1 MDFILIL
8 SASSLVLTAALLI
21 AIVMFQG
28 PQDDSSGG
36 VAAQRMHHVKM
47 LGAAQAPNLLEK
59 FTSILATLFISLVLV
74 TSYVIKQRY
83 DAQHRTSETIEQ
95 VRTYMISDQKKRKV
109 ESLLSTFH
117 RSLHHTI
124 SVDFTIV

>member
-95 VRTYMISDQKKRKV
+95 VRTYMISDQKKGK
-109 ESLLSTFH
+109 
-117 RSLHHTI
+117 
-124 SVDFTIV
+124 